1 MVPSI
6 IIENDGED
14 KTVESFGIKR
24 DPEALSKEE
33 IRNIIK
39 ESGIVGLGGAGFPT
53 YVKLTPRDDAKI
65 DTVIVNGAE
74 CEPYLTS
81 DYRMLMEEPEK
92 LIKGLRIILRLF
104 EHAKGV
110 IAIENN
116 KPEAIKRLKE
126 LVKDEPGI
134 TVCPLSTK
142 YPQGWERTLIQS
154 VTGRKVSADMLPAEV
169 GCIVDNVDT
178 VISIYYAVAEST
190 PLIRRIITVTGD
202 AIENPQNYNV
212 RIGSSYEQLVE
223 ASGGF
228 KMEPKKLISG
238 GPMTG
243 KALEDID
250 IPVTKVTSSLVC
262 MADDEGTL
270 DPVTSCIRC
279 ARCVSVC
286 PGRIVPQQMV
296 IAAVHSD
303 TERYLKLK
311 GTDCC
316 ECGSCSYICPA
327 RIPLTET
334 FINMNRRLS
343 EAETAV
349 RRKKK

>member
-1 MVPSI
+1 M
-6 IIENDGED
+6 
-14 KTVESFGIKR
+14 
-24 DPEALSKEE
+24 
-33 IRNIIK
+33 
-39 ESGIVGLGGAGFPT
+39 
-53 YVKLTPRDDAKI
+53 
-65 DTVIVNGAE
+65 
-74 CEPYLTS
+74 
-81 DYRMLMEEPEK
+81 
-92 LIKGLRIILRLF
+92 
-104 EHAKGV
+104 
-110 IAIENN
+110 
-116 KPEAIKRLKE
+116 
-126 LVKDEPGI
+126 
-134 TVCPLSTK
+134 
-142 YPQGWERTLIQS
+142 
-154 VTGRKVSADMLPAEV
+154 
-169 GCIVDNVDT
+169 
-178 VISIYYAVAEST
+178 
-190 PLIRRIITVTGD
+190 IRRIITVTGD

-316 ECGSCSYICPA
+316 ECGSCSHICPA